1 MKRPIVIFLLL
12 VITAVSVNAQTA
24 TVKEKLIEV
33 SGSAEMEVLPDEIYL
48 SILLREYMNDKSKV
62 RLDEIDKHFMKVLNE
77 LKIDK
82 KDLAIESAAGFYNW
96 DYHKQ
101 KGTDFLASKTYLLKL
116 TDLNGYNRLMERLD
130 NKGIHHIYLQRT
142 SHSKIE
148 EYRQKVKIDALKAAK
163 EKAKLMLESIGEQMG
178 EVMFIKETGND
189 AYYPMQR
196 AMLSNVAMDGSMP
209 QELANEFDV
218 QKIKIR
224 YEVMATF
231 RIK

>member
-1 MKRPIVIFLLL
+1 
-12 VITAVSVNAQTA
+12 
-24 TVKEKLIEV
+24 
-33 SGSAEMEVLPDEIYL
+33 
-48 SILLREYMNDKSKV
+48 
-62 RLDEIDKHFMKVLNE
+62 
-77 LKIDK
+77 
-82 KDLAIESAAGFYNW
+82 
-96 DYHKQ
+96 
-101 KGTDFLASKTYLLKL
+101 
-116 TDLNGYNRLMERLD
+116 MERLD